1 MDFLLNI
8 LIHNITYIC
17 FLIQISQK
25 YTNRWNHWNRNW
37 NLVVHKFSMI
47 FFCTE
52 NHINTSKRKFPLYS
66 RQQKYNWLKF
76 QLLKQKEQLSR
87 SKFAKRIPWS
97 QTQFQKSLR
106 WLWKQIELFPWILWC
121 ACAFFLSTVEAE
133 AQARWS
139 NLKTGGD
146 HILGR
151 YFGTIFW
158 DDILVPYFG
167 PKLKVGWDHSQP
179 SLYVP
184 PGLKHS
190 KKTSRKKEPSNFG
203 KG

>member
-1 MDFLLNI
+1 
-8 LIHNITYIC
+8 
-17 FLIQISQK
+17 
-25 YTNRWNHWNRNW
+25 
-37 NLVVHKFSMI
+37 MI

-167 PKLKVGWDHSQP
+167 TIFWTKIESWLRPFAT
-179 SLYVP
+179 VP
-184 PGLKHS
+184 ICSTRPEAQQKNKQ
-190 KKTSRKKEPSNFG
+190 KKRTKQLW
-203 KG
+203 